1 MVLWVAIRCLKPLA
15 VREAC
20 GLVHVFTTMS
30 SPAQQF
36 SLSVTHFHHESPI
49 QKMQQGGLRI
59 YGARFHHD
67 SKAHSKMQHGL
78 LQTHVDCDS
87 PAKPLGSTVFSPSH
101 GDPIQKSSRTLVR
114 LAKSVEYQW
123 GIFKRNTSEMVYFG
137 LFYLCDIF
145 IISFL

>member
-1 MVLWVAIRCLKPLA
+1 M
-15 VREAC
+15 
-20 GLVHVFTTMS
+20 HVFATIS
-30 SPAQQF
+30 SAAQQF
-36 SLSVTHFHHESPI
+36 SLSVILFHHESPI
-49 QKMQQGGLRI
+49 QKMQQGDLRI
-59 YGARFHHD
+59 CGARFHHD
-67 SKAHSKMQHGL
+67 SKAHSEMQHGL

-87 PAKPLGSTVFSPSH
+87 PPKPLGSTVFSPSH
-101 GDPIQKSSRTLVR
+101 GDPIQKSSRTLDR

>member
-1 MVLWVAIRCLKPLA
+1 
-15 VREAC
+15 
-20 GLVHVFTTMS
+20 
-30 SPAQQF
+30 
-36 SLSVTHFHHESPI
+36 
-49 QKMQQGGLRI
+49 MQQGDLRI
-59 YGARFHHD
+59 CGARFHHD
-67 SKAHSKMQHGL
+67 SKAHSEMQHGL

-101 GDPIQKSSRTLVR
+101 GDPIQKSSRTLDR